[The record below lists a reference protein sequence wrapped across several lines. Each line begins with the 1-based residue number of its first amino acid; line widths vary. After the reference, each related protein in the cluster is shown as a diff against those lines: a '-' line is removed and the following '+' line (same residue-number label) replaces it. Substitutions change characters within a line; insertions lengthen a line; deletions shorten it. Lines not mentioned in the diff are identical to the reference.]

1 MNFSQRFTMWTSFR
15 HEVVAQVGEQLIP
28 VPFNL
33 NTLHMVF
40 EKDKAEELEKK
51 LTDTYGYGSKV
62 PIMELRKSEDAGI
75 REIADYVYQNIFL
88 YYTMK
93 QWGQKPEE
101 ISEEV
106 TGRVPVLI
114 SRDNGYFTDRYQ
126 GVQAGIPP
134 DVPKSVR
141 PSEYYD
147 RVRYRCKKR
156 FLKFQE
162 DEILLHGETIS
173 GVR

>member
-1 MNFSQRFTMWTSFR
+1 MSSVSYTHLDVYKRQ
-15 HEVVAQVGEQLIP
+15 VAQVGEQLIP

-93 QWGQKPEE
+93 QCCLLY
-101 ISEEV
+101 
-106 TGRVPVLI
+106 T
-114 SRDNGYFTDRYQ
+114 SRC
-126 GVQAGIPP
+126 V
-134 DVPKSVR
+134 
-141 PSEYYD
+141 
-147 RVRYRCKKR
+147 
-156 FLKFQE
+156 
-162 DEILLHGETIS
+162 
-173 GVR
+173 